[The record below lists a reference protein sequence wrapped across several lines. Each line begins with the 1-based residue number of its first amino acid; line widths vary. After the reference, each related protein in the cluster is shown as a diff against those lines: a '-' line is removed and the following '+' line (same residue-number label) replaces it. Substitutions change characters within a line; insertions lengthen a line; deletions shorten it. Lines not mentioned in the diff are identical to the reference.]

1 MQILPDAPPKTTR
14 AEPTKLWTQFWAGD
28 DAARAKLIEHYGPL
42 VRIIAKKVR
51 STLPRHINEDDLYAC
66 GIFGLIEA
74 IDRFEPDKNVKFENF
89 AYFRIRGAMIDEL
102 RSLDWVPRSVRF
114 RSKSLT
120 RAREQFV
127 AENHREPTDEELAD
141 LLQVD
146 VAKLHELEGQARDA
160 EWIVSLNETLSADE
174 PDDRLTSDVPSGAV
188 ALEDHVAD
196 NDELERVRERLG
208 DALATL
214 PERQMLTL
222 AFYYLYEMTLAE
234 VGEVMGVSE
243 SRVCQI
249 QTKALGIVRELLE
262 PSYLEPA

>member
-1 MQILPDAPPKTTR
+1 MRTDAPTR
-14 AEPTKLWTQFWAGD
+14 TITEPPTELWEQLWSGD
-28 DAARAKLIEHYGPL
+28 LEARTALIEHYGPL

-120 RAREQFV
+120 RAREQFK
-127 AENHREPTDEELAD
+127 ATHHREPSDEELAE

-160 EWIVSLNETLSADE
+160 EWIVSLNETVNVDE
-174 PDDRLTSDVPSGAV
+174 PDDRLSSDIPSSSIAI
-188 ALEDHVAD
+188 DDFVAD
-196 NDELERVRERLG
+196 NDELDRVRERLG
-208 DALATL
+208 EALAQL
-214 PERQMLTL
+214 PERQLLTL

-249 QTKALGIVRELLE
+249 QTKALGTVREMLE
-262 PSYLEPA
+262 PSHLEPA